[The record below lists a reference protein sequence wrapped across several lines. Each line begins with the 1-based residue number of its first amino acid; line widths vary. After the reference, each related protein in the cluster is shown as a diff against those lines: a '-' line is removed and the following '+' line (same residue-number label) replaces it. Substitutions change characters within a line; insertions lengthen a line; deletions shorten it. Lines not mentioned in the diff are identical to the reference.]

1 MVISANESHKYEW
14 PRKGRFQENGLS
26 VSGARDRG
34 WRPRSHG
41 RLRCGVRNTGYSE
54 EISKEGEGRSRL
66 SSYCSSEIR
75 EVQGSSIH
83 LYI

>member
-1 MVISANESHKYEW
+1 MSRTNVNG
-14 PRKGRFQENGLS
+14 PGRADSRRMGSQCLELETAGGGPGLM
-26 VSGARDRG
+26 
-34 WRPRSHG
+34 G

-66 SSYCSSEIR
+66 SSYCSSEISA
-75 EVQGSSIH
+75 VQGSSIH